1 MRHKPLAAAA
11 PPPLLLVVLA
21 ALLLASARAAGV
33 GADGNATL
41 ACANRTLAPAGSAA
55 NCSAPAPA
63 PEAVAR
69 TYVDVYG
76 DYFIAFGVLFVASL
90 VWCAWYARHRRAAWW
105 SLRPRHVIYLG
116 VGDTFS
122 DFTFIA
128 QMSTKQLDW
137 SAVRTSAFVL
147 TCLAALLN
155 VVVMVWYLR
164 RIVLNNEPKHRPFIR
179 WLQVHRHV
187 VVALLLFSLSS
198 ARFLTLMYSSLFELA
213 MFSAPLPVSAM
224 EAIDLISL
232 ITVLVEDL
240 PQLAFVVYVSEVGDQ
255 GWDNFAITA
264 VAFSLIIIAVTT
276 SSRWCTL
283 VFYLNKEHRA
293 NDAVY
298 ADHAKGACA
307 NERASERSRDPGPLA
322 GDSSPSPIAPF
333 IHSPP
338 HPPSPCARVCAR
350 RLQGLRAG
358 QHARHALH
366 VRHASAGGA
375 GAPRPGLS
383 RRRLSRRCDGR
394 PVTDTGLAGAGC
406 SRRLA
411 PRACRR
417 GHQRVRGRAVRHEDA
432 AARRGAA
439 VDPGEQP
446 QPARGR
452 RGICGGVCCGDC
464 SGVRCRAWLAVAP
477 LAVPG
482 PARALSE
489 RSALARGGL
498 GAGGP
503 RRPSVAAA

>member
-1 MRHKPLAAAA
+1 MRRKPLAAAA
-11 PPPLLLVVLA
+11 AASPLLLAVLA

-41 ACANRTLAPAGSAA
+41 ACANRTLAPSGSAA

-105 SLRPRHVIYLG
+105 SLLPLHVIYLG

-307 NERASERSRDPGPLA
+307 SERARRRAIARPGPSRRRFLTTA
-322 GDSSPSPIAPF
+322 SF
-333 IHSPP
+333 MFPP
-338 HPPSPCARVCAR
+338 TSALSLRARVFA
-350 RLQGLRAG
+350 Q
-358 QHARHALH
+358 
-366 VRHASAGGA
+366 
-375 GAPRPGLS
+375 APRPSRRAACATCATCTTRKRRRRWRSPPRPQPAAPLPTLRQAPRHRHRTRRGRLLPPPRPLRS
-383 RRRLSRRCDGR
+383 STRTSMRPRTGCPSRRCRGSSRRCGRSRRATAACARPPRHLRRRLLRRLPPR
-394 PVTDTGLAGAGC
+394 PLPGLA
-406 SRRLA
+406 R
-411 PRACRR
+411 
-417 GHQRVRGRAVRHEDA
+417 
-432 AARRGAA
+432 
-439 VDPGEQP
+439 
-446 QPARGR
+446 
-452 RGICGGVCCGDC
+452 
-464 SGVRCRAWLAVAP
+464 
-477 LAVPG
+477 
-482 PARALSE
+482 
-489 RSALARGGL
+489 
-498 GAGGP
+498 
-503 RRPSVAAA
+503 RRPSRRPRAGSGAL